1 MSLLVLSEML
11 VLFVNTLTTDEK
23 YSLRKRDNLQQAI
36 QMQLS
41 NQKNFNLNQTFNIF
55 LKRWAS
61 QLIYFRN

>member
-11 VLFVNTLTTDEK
+11 VLFVNTLTTDKK

-55 LKRWAS
+55 LKR
-61 QLIYFRN
+61 

>member
-11 VLFVNTLTTDEK
+11 VLFVNTLTTDKK

-55 LKRWAS
+55 FKR
-61 QLIYFRN
+61 

>member
-55 LKRWAS
+55 LKR
-61 QLIYFRN
+61 